1 MSENTDLN
9 QMLFKKETKG
19 DQLKVKKMLAYKDA
33 PQVDYG
39 ALDSENVFLKSFVQ
53 WTTSDNV
60 NFIPAAKTAA
70 KLIPGVYEI
79 NSSPSI
85 GTYFQRIPI
94 KNEGL
99 VRFPD
104 TNSDAVLKEI
114 QKFWEREDVFKSY
127 GLTYKRG
134 ILLYG
139 PPGCHAR
146 GTKVIM
152 ADGTTKSVENVQ
164 IGDSLMN
171 INSGFNKVLELKRGR
186 ELMYKITPENGEP
199 FEVNASHILHLEGE
213 RKSTDITV
221 REYLTKSDD
230 WKSYYKLAR
239 KTIDYKNCSDTTPI
253 DPYILGVWLARG
265 CEDSAI
271 FKFEEKEILDRVKQY
286 AQQNDLFVKEKPL
299 IVEGEKK
306 INFVFVSSDNGK
318 NKLFSALNE
327 LNLINSKH
335 IPHDFLISSKTTRM
349 QLLAGILDAGA
360 KVKDGC
366 FKLKVKEQLLAENI
380 MQVARS
386 LGLQVS
392 IKMSFGTS
400 YKLTISGPL
409 GMLPMCVDKKK
420 INSNQYNLHTKIK
433 KIEVLEVDDFYGFTL
448 SGDNLYL
455 TKDFIVHHNSGKSC
469 TIQLIME
476 DVVKRGG
483 IIIKFINPHLFID
496 GMRIIRQIQ
505 PNIPIVTI
513 MEDVDSILEIYNES
527 EILNIL
533 DGVEEVR
540 KTVFLATTNYPENLG
555 ARIVNRPSRFDKRF
569 RIGYPSDVSRRMYFA
584 HLLKGVDQKKL
595 GINIDQWVEDT
606 DKMSIAHLKELFVQ
620 VVILGDKYKDSIQ
633 LLKGMKETL
642 EDKEYETS
650 MGFGPKQKSENF
662 YN

>member
-239 KTIDYKNCSDTTPI
+239 KTIDYKNCSGTTPI

-409 GMLPMCVDKKK
+409 GMLPMRVDKKK

-433 KIEVLEVDDFYGFTL
+433 KIEALEVDDFYGFTL

-633 LLKGMKETL
+633 ILKGMKETL